1 MKFIIS
7 SSELQRALEI
17 VANTLSYKLS
27 EKKRIEKSIY
37 LLNHNHITVKKE
49 IVDLIRSKDE
59 NFLFENFEK
68 IKVNQTGVD
77 YYNKSILILNKHL
90 SELNKE
96 IKKLRRILSFGF
108 RSSFYKLINDYR
120 FFIHKIKTNINYTS
134 EEDVLEL
141 FKVGTYPLINSN
153 TQIYVCKRTKK

>member
-37 LLNHNHITVKKE
+37 FLNHNHITVKKE
-49 IVDLIRSKDE
+49 IVDLIRRKDE

-68 IKVNQTGVD
+68 INVNQTGVD

-96 IKKLRRILSFGF
+96 IKKLRRILSFRF

-141 FKVGTYPLINSN
+141 FKVSTYPLINSN